1 MFREGGRGLDQRH
14 LVQGARQDLRMEWTC
29 SVRRGKHQLHPDRL
43 LAGQLV
49 TVERFPETGSLQGR
63 WGLNNGRASIEVD

>member
-1 MFREGGRGLDQRH
+1 
-14 LVQGARQDLRMEWTC
+14 MEWKC
-29 SVRRGKHQLHPDRL
+29 SARRGKHQLHPDWL

-63 WGLNNGRASIEVD
+63 WGLNNGRASIEVIRHPGREDGSGVRDGG